1 MTGTSVLINL
11 LGGVALLLFGLA
23 LVKEHVLKTF
33 GGRIRRSLGRS
44 AFNRWRGFGVG
55 LGVTCLLQSSTATAL
70 LASSLGSQG
79 LATASGL
86 AILLGADVGTT
97 LVAKLLTFDLSWLAP
112 VLLFVG
118 FIVMSS
124 GKKDKTKHIG
134 RIMIG
139 LGIMLLALKIIVSTS
154 VPMRDSVAI
163 QSLMGALS
171 DEPLLAVIVGM
182 CIAFLVHSSLATVLL
197 IVAMAG
203 SGVITLQ
210 GGMALILGA
219 NLGAA
224 LPAVM
229 NTVNATPEIRRVPL
243 GNLGFRAVG
252 VVITLPLLD
261 VLNSMALFASDEP
274 AVVLVNFHLLFNVL
288 LAMTFLPL
296 VTPSARLLEK
306 WVPANTLDKADN
318 KPRYLDR
325 KAFRTPSVALSNTVR
340 EVLRMGDLLRGML
353 DGAFEALNT
362 RNPAQLQHI
371 KRSDDL
377 VDEYYE
383 KINLYLTELSRQDI
397 PKKYRR
403 RCYRISSY
411 TTNLEHAGDILEY
424 SMTEVINKII
434 QQNILLPDYERKAID
449 ELKNCIYRNME
460 LAFSVLLTGDVN
472 NARALIEQKSV
483 VKNIEREA
491 ILAHQKGL
499 RDQTI
504 TVVAGSSLYLDL
516 LRDLIRINSHFT
528 SIAYPILDQ
537 AGELRASRLK
547 NTQAEPS
554 NSAEPTIN
562 SNESPT

>member
-33 GGRIRRSLGRS
+33 GGKIRRSLGRS

-97 LVAKLLTFDLSWLAP
+97 FVAKLLTFDLSWLQP

-171 DEPLLAVIVGM
+171 DEPMLAVIVGM

-261 VLNSMALFASDEP
+261 VLSSTALFASNEP
-274 AVVLVNFHLLFNVL
+274 AVVLVNFHLFFNVM

-296 VTPSARLLEK
+296 VTPCARLLEK

-362 RNPAQLQHI
+362 RNSAQLQHI